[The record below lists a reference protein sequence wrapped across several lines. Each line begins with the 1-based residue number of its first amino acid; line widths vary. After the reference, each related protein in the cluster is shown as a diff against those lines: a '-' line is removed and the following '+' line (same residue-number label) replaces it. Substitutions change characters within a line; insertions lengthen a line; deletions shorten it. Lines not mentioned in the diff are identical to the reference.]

1 MEGRKVTFN
10 DNVEI
15 RFMHVWAYAYKK
27 SRERYWE
34 VVAID
39 AARFKRRI
47 MMSSDLLDPILLKK
61 KKDERAYMTG
71 GIVNSYMKMYID

>member
-10 DNVEI
+10 ANVEI
-15 RFMHVWAYAYKK
+15 RFMHVWTYAYQK

-34 VVAID
+34 VIASD

-47 MMSSDLLDPILLKK
+47 KMTGDILDSVLLKK
-61 KKDERAYMTG
+61 KKDERAYTTDG
-71 GIVNSYMKMYID
+71 VTNSYMKMYMD